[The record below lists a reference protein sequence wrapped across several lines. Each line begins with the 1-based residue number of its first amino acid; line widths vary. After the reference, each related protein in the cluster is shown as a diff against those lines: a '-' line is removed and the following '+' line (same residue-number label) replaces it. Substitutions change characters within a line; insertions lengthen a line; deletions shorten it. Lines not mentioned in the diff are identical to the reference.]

1 MRLVDERRIGLGYI
15 MSNMLD
21 IAHANGDPNLGA
33 GKHGAVA
40 L

>member
-1 MRLVDERRIGLGYI
+1 MRLVDERRIRSRYI

-33 GKHGAVA
+33 GTHGAVV